1 MSSVYL
7 SRLCCL
13 PQIEKKNW
21 IMRMKR
27 VKVADNG
34 SYTCIIN
41 NSYGELRWTF
51 TLHVYTG
58 EIVWDTSMGDGD
70 PAQAITPSWKKYP
83 PKWAL
88 PEKIVLHI
96 RLSYL
101 VLDFYRVWVKALGLF
116 FLKNFFV
123 GGLFP
128 FTEHVFRCRDL
139 FPWCFSLAD

>member
-1 MSSVYL
+1 MSSAYL

-70 PAQAITPSWKKYP
+70 SAQAIMNPVLKKIPPEMSTPRKDCVTYSVK
-83 PKWAL
+83 L
-88 PEKIVLHI
+88 LGV
-96 RLSYL
+96 RFLSS
-101 VLDFYRVWVKALGLF
+101 LG
-116 FLKNFFV
+116 
-123 GGLFP
+123 
-128 FTEHVFRCRDL
+128 
-139 FPWCFSLAD
+139 